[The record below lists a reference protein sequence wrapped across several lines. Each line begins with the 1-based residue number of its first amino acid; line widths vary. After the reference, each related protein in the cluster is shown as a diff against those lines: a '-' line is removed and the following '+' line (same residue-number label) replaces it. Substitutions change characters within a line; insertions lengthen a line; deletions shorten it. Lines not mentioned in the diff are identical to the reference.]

1 MRKLQITQLAAMN
14 MHYSRYS
21 IDAFLDSAARLGFTQ
36 LELWGGAPHFSI
48 RPSAGRLPPRFA
60 GWRRTGG

>member
-21 IDAFLDSAARLGFTQ
+21 IDAFLDLSL
-36 LELWGGAPHFSI
+36 I

>member
-21 IDAFLDSAARLGFTQ
+21 IDAFLDSAAGWALPNWSF
-36 LELWGGAPHFSI
+36 GAARRTFSI

>member
-36 LELWGGAPHFSI
+36 
-48 RPSAGRLPPRFA
+48 
-60 GWRRTGG
+60 